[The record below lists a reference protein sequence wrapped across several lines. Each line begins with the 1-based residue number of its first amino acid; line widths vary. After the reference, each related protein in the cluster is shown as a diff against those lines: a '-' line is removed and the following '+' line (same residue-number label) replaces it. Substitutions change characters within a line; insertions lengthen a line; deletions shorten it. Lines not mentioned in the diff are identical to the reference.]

1 MRAEELADEI
11 KSLANSRTVS
21 KLHQRKPVSFEILVL
36 IH

>member
-21 KLHQRKPVSFEILVL
+21 KLHQGNQFLLKY
-36 IH
+36 